1 MLSFLSKG
9 HWRNIAGGWG
19 FTYCFQL
26 LPQWSAVW
34 VEGHSVSFCPSHRQG
49 TCSPCSSS
57 NKSTTCTRSPAH
69 SGHSTLVHLP
79 ISRGPLSL
87 GRLLLGGEFL
97 HHPTGCKHTFSSL
110 KPILGEGTSSKF
122 FFPWVVSLSPGAPS
136 SILFTSNTYSSMT
149 A

>member
-9 HWRNIAGGWG
+9 HWRNIAGGWS
-19 FTYCFQL
+19 FTYWFQL

-34 VEGHSVSFCPSHRQG
+34 VEGHLVSFWPSHRQG
-49 TCSPCSSS
+49 TWSPCSSS

-79 ISRGPLSL
+79 ISRGLLYL

-97 HHPTGCKHTFSSL
+97 HHPTGCKHTFSSEVWS
-110 KPILGEGTSSKF
+110 PSLGRG
-122 FFPWVVSLSPGAPS
+122 LLPS
-136 SILFTSNTYSSMT
+136 SSFLGYSLWALGHPLAFCLHLILTLLW
-149 A
+149 